1 MKRSVLLAGAG
12 ATAMAMAFPA
22 MAQDAGGD
30 GQQDA
35 DGGQESNVIIVTATR
50 REQSLQEVPV
60 AVTALSGEVLDNAG
74 VGSVDSLAAIAPSV
88 TFTQSS
94 NDQNNSVNIRGVGT
108 SVFSQG
114 VESSVS
120 VVIDDVV
127 MARQAMGFQDLA
139 DVQRVEVL
147 RGPQSTLF
155 GKNASAGVISVTTQA
170 PTDYFSGMVDGQIA
184 EGGEY
189 ALRASLSGPIAGGLS
204 GRLTGYYKE
213 FDGHIDNLSD
223 GRDLNGYENWGLRG
237 KLLFE
242 PEGSAASFTLIADY
256 RESRQDCCIYVA
268 RDTSNVTGAIG
279 GGRIDD
285 LLSPV
290 VAGPENADS
299 NVNAP
304 VFNNSDQWGISG
316 KADIDVG
323 GGYTLTSISA
333 YRWYDFV
340 NNIDVDLLDLEDPQ
354 LGVITFDL
362 NSGTTKITQ
371 FSQEVRLTSPQG
383 PPFDFV
389 LGGYAFL
396 LDIDRTFQRRFEIL
410 LPLFGGLQINQSGQF
425 DATVNTTNLALF
437 GSANIY
443 LTDQTVVF
451 GGARV
456 INETLKYQVN
466 RDPADVLVPGDRP
479 FGGNPGTFL
488 DLDDQTEDTAIT
500 GEIGIRHEFT
510 PDINAYAR
518 YAKGYKGRGIDS
530 GFGAPLGVEPIEAET
545 SDAFE
550 LGLKSSLLNGDLTVN
565 LALFHTD
572 FDNFQEQAAVLVTDP
587 NNLLS
592 AETRLT
598 NVGSVR
604 TRGVELDA
612 LYRPDGTFFLQAGIA
627 YTDASITEFA
637 NASCYFQQTV
647 AEGCVPVTLDDGGTP
662 GDPSDDIVENLQDL
676 SGADLPNAP
685 EWRITGLVR
694 KAFPIAAS
702 FDPFIQVSGRWQSAV
717 NFSLNG
723 DPRSEQGSFA
733 IVNLAAGIEADD
745 GSWSLSVFAN
755 NVFDQFY
762 ASSVFGDPLFGSS
775 NVVSHYVPR
784 DFERYFGARA
794 RFSF

>member
-1 MKRSVLLAGAG
+1 MKRSILLASSCIAAFGASVPG
-12 ATAMAMAFPA
+12 L
-22 MAQDAGGD
+22 AQDTDTGAQAEAPAEQG
-30 GQQDA
+30 
-35 DGGQESNVIIVTATR
+35 NLIIVTATR

-60 AVTALSGEVLDNAG
+60 AVTALTGEVLDNAG
-74 VGSVDSLAAIAPSV
+74 VGSVDALTAIAPSV

-120 VVIDDVV
+120 VVVDDVV

-139 DVQRVEVL
+139 DVQRIEVL

-170 PTDYFSGMVDGQIA
+170 PTDYFSGMVDSQIA

-189 ALRASLSGPIAGGLS
+189 ALRASLSGPIGGGFS

-213 FDGHIDNLSD
+213 FDGHIDNLAD

-237 KLLFE
+237 KILFQ
-242 PEGSAASFTLIADY
+242 PDGSDSSFTFIGDY
-256 RESRQDCCIYVA
+256 RKSEQDCCIYVA
-268 RDTSNVTGAIG
+268 RDTSNAFGAVG
-279 GGRIDD
+279 GGRIDT
-285 LLSPV
+285 LLDPV

-304 VFNNSDQWGISG
+304 VFNNSEQWGVSG
-316 KADIDVG
+316 KADLDMG

-340 NNIDVDLLDLEDPQ
+340 NNLDVDLLDLEDPQ

-410 LPLFGGLQINQSGQF
+410 LPLFGGFRINQSGQF
-425 DATVNTTNLALF
+425 DAAVTTENLALF
-437 GSANIY
+437 GSANVY
-443 LTDQTVVF
+443 LTDQTVLF
-451 GGARV
+451 GGARL
-456 INETLKYQVN
+456 INETLRYRVN
-466 RDPADVLVPGDRP
+466 RDPADVLVPGDLA
-479 FGGNPGTFL
+479 FGGNPGTPL
-488 DLDDQTEDTAIT
+488 AINDETEDTAVT
-500 GEIGIRHEFT
+500 GEIGLRHEFT
-510 PDINAYAR
+510 PDLNAYAR
-518 YAKGYKGRGIDS
+518 YARGYKGRGIDA
-530 GFGAPLGVEPIEAET
+530 GFGAPQGVEPIEAET

-550 LGLKSSLLNGDLTVN
+550 LGLKSSLMNGDLILN

-572 FDNFQEQAAVLVTDP
+572 FENFQEQAAVLVTDP

-612 LYRPDGTFFLQAGIA
+612 LFTPTDNTFVQAGVA
-627 YTDASITEFA
+627 YTDATITEFE

-662 GDPSDDIVENLQDL
+662 GDPTDDIIENLQNL
-676 SGADLPNAP
+676 SGSDLPNAP
-685 EWRITGLVR
+685 DWRLTGLI
-694 KAFPIAAS
+694 KQQIPIAAP
-702 FDPFIQVSGRWQSAV
+702 FDPFVQVSGRWQSEV
-717 NFSLNG
+717 NYALNG
-723 DPRSEQGSFA
+723 DPRATQRSYA
-733 IVNLAAGIEADD
+733 IVNLAVGIEADD
-745 GSWSLSVFAN
+745 GSYSASVFVN

-762 ASSVFGDPLFGSS
+762 ATNIFGDPLFGSS
-775 NVVSHYVPR
+775 GVVSHYVPR
-784 DFERYFGARA
+784 DFARYFGARA
-794 RFSF
+794 RFTF

>member
-1 MKRSVLLAGAG
+1 MKRSIWLAGTCGLASCVWL
-12 ATAMAMAFPA
+12 PA
-22 MAQDAGGD
+22 QAQS
-30 GQQDA
+30 A
-35 DGGQESNVIIVTATR
+35 DGELPDEAVEESSNVIIVTATR
-50 REQSLQEVPV
+50 REESLQEVPV
-60 AVTALSGEVLDNAG
+60 AVTAISGEVLDNAG
-74 VGSVDSLAAIAPSV
+74 IGSVEALTAIAPSV

-94 NDQNNSVNIRGVGT
+94 NDQNNSINIRGVGT

-120 VVIDDVV
+120 VVVDDVV

-170 PTDYFSGMVDGQIA
+170 PTSNFSGMIDGQVA

-189 ALRASLSGPIAGGLS
+189 ALRASLSGPLGGDFS

-213 FDGHIDNLSD
+213 FDGQIENLSD
-223 GRDLNGYENWGLRG
+223 GRDLNGYQNWGLRG
-237 KLLFE
+237 KILFQ
-242 PEGSAASFTLIADY
+242 PGNGDSSFTLIGDY
-256 RESRQDCCIYVA
+256 RKSEQDCCIYVA
-268 RDTSNVTGAIG
+268 RDTSNASGAIG

-285 LLSPV
+285 LLNPV
-290 VAGPENADS
+290 VAGRENAQS

-304 VFNNSDQWGISG
+304 VFNNSEQWGVSG
-316 KADIDVG
+316 KADLDVG

-340 NNIDVDLLDLEDPQ
+340 NNIDVDLLDLEDPE
-354 LGVITFDL
+354 LGIITFDL

-371 FSQEVRLTSPQG
+371 LSQEVRLTSPQG

-389 LGGYAFL
+389 LGGFAFL

-410 LPLFGGLQINQSGQF
+410 LPLFGGFQINQSGQF
-425 DATVNTTNLALF
+425 DAAVSTQNLALF
-437 GSANIY
+437 GSANVY
-443 LTDQTVVF
+443 LTDDTVVF
-451 GGARV
+451 GGARL
-456 INETLKYQVN
+456 INETLDYRVN

-488 DLDDQTEDTAIT
+488 ALVDQTEDTAVT
-500 GEIGIRHEFT
+500 GDIGIRHAFG
-510 PDINAYAR
+510 PDVNAYAR
-518 YAKGYKGRGIDS
+518 YARGYKGRGIDS
-530 GFGAPLGVEPIEAET
+530 GFGAPQGVEPIEAET

-550 LGLKSSLLNGDLTVN
+550 LGLKSSLLNDDLIIN

-572 FDNFQEQAAVLVTDP
+572 FENFQEQAAVLVTDP

-604 TRGVELDA
+604 TRGVEVDA
-612 LYRPDGTFFLQAGIA
+612 IFTPTDSFFIQAGVA
-627 YTDASITEFA
+627 YTDASITEFE
-637 NASCYFQQTV
+637 NASCYFQQTA

-662 GDPSDDIVENLQDL
+662 GDPSDDIVQNLQDL
-676 SGADLPNAP
+676 SGSDLPNAP
-685 EWRITGLVR
+685 EWRVTGLVR
-694 KAFPIAAS
+694 KEFPIAAA
-702 FDPFIQVSGRWQSAV
+702 FNPFVQVSGRWQS
-717 NFSLNG
+717 SLNYSLDG
-723 DPRSEQGSFA
+723 DPRADQSGYA
-733 IVNLAAGIEADD
+733 IVNIAVGIEADD
-745 GSWSLSVFAN
+745 GSYSVSVFAN
-755 NVFDQFY
+755 NVFDEFY
-762 ASSVFGDPLFGSS
+762 ATNIFGDPLFGNSG
-775 NVVSHYVPR
+775 VVSQYVPR
-784 DFERYFGARA
+784 DFSRYFGARA

>member
-1 MKRSVLLAGAG
+1 MMRGILLTGTCFAAVGM
-12 ATAMAMAFPA
+12 ATPA
-22 MAQDAGGD
+22 VAQDAGGD
-30 GQQDA
+30 AEAQASQDQ
-35 DGGQESNVIIVTATR
+35 GNVIIVTATR
-50 REQSLQEVPV
+50 REESLQEVPI
-60 AVTALSGEVLDNAG
+60 AVTAVTGEVLDNAG
-74 VGSVDSLAAIAPSV
+74 IGSVEALTAIAPSV

-120 VVIDDVV
+120 VVVDDVV

-170 PTDYFSGMVDGQIA
+170 PTDYFSGMVDAQIA
-184 EGGEY
+184 EDGEY
-189 ALRASLSGPIAGGLS
+189 ALRASLSGPLGGGFS

-237 KLLFE
+237 KIMFQ
-242 PEGSAASFTLIADY
+242 PEGSNSSFTLIGDY
-256 RESRQDCCIYVA
+256 RKSDQDCCIYVV
-268 RDTSNVTGAIG
+268 RDTSNASGAIG

-285 LLSPV
+285 LLAPV

-304 VFNNSDQWGISG
+304 VFNNSEQWGVSG
-316 KADIDVG
+316 KAELDMG

-340 NNIDVDLLDLEDPQ
+340 NNLDVDLLDLEDPQ

-371 FSQEVRLTSPQG
+371 FSQEVRLASPQG

-410 LPLFGGLQINQSGQF
+410 LPLFGGFQINQSGRF

-437 GSANIY
+437 GSANVY
-443 LTDQTVVF
+443 LTDKTVLF
-451 GGARV
+451 GGARL
-456 INETLKYQVN
+456 IDETLEYRVD

-488 DLDDQTEDTAIT
+488 ALTDQTDDTAIT
-500 GEIGIRHEFT
+500 GEIGLRHAFT
-510 PDINAYAR
+510 PEINAYGR
-518 YAKGYKGRGIDS
+518 YARGYKGRGIDS
-530 GFGAPLGVEPIEAET
+530 GFGAPQGVEPIDAET

-550 LGLKSSLLNGDLTVN
+550 LGIKSNLLNGDLILN

-572 FDNFQEQAAVLVTDP
+572 FENFQEQAAVLVTDP

-604 TRGVELDA
+604 TRGIELDA
-612 LYRPDGTFFLQAGIA
+612 VFTPTDSTFVQAGIA
-627 YTDASITEFA
+627 YTDATITEFD
-637 NASCYFQQTV
+637 NAECFFQQTE
-647 AEGCVPVTLDDGGTP
+647 AQGCVPVTLDDNGTP
-662 GDPSDDIVENLQDL
+662 SDPSDDIVQNLQDL
-676 SGADLPNAP
+676 SGSALPNAP
-685 EWRITGLVR
+685 EWRLTGLVR
-694 KAFPIAAS
+694 QEFPIAAA
-702 FDPFIQVSGRWQSAV
+702 FDPFVQVSGRWQSEV
-717 NFSLNG
+717 NYALNG
-723 DPRSEQGSFA
+723 DPRATQGAYA
-733 IVNLAAGIEADD
+733 IVNLAVGIEADD
-745 GSWSLSVFAN
+745 GSYSAALFVN

-762 ASSVFGDPLFGSS
+762 ATNIFGDPLFGNSG
-775 NVVSHYVPR
+775 VVSHYVPR
-784 DFERYFGARA
+784 DFARYFGARA
-794 RFSF
+794 RFEF